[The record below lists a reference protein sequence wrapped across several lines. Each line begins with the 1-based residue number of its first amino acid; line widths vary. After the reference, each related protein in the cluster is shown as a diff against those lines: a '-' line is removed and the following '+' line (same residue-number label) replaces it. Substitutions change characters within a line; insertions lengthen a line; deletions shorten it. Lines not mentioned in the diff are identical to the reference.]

1 MQQHSAQRAPS
12 LPACSHVP
20 ASLPPCTTRAPSLPT
35 PVSCLPPPAAAAGE
49 EMTLTLDMQLEE
61 SLQPKYRGLQAR
73 AACLAAR
80 LQACPAA
87 CLAEWLHGLLACP
100 TK

>member
-1 MQQHSAQRAPS
+1 
-12 LPACSHVP
+12 
-20 ASLPPCTTRAPSLPT
+20 
-35 PVSCLPPPAAAAGE
+35 
-49 EMTLTLDMQLEE
+49 MTLTLDMQLEE